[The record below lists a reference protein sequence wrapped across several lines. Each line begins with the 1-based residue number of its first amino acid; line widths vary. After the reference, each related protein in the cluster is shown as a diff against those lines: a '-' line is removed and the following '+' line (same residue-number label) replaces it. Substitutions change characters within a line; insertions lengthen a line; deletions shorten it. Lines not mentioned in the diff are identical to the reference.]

1 MYVSKKIQ
9 AFVALILALKQRL
22 GATRKWVLVV
32 CRIELW
38 EFFRGIISRFR
49 GKVGEKQTLN
59 VKFRLNPTPTDA
71 EAILKES
78 VFE

>member
-38 EFFRGIISRFR
+38 ECFVGSFLGFA
-49 GKVGEKQTLN
+49 GKW
-59 VKFRLNPTPTDA
+59 VKNRHLM
-71 EAILKES
+71 LSS
-78 VFE
+78 V

>member
-9 AFVALILALKQRL
+9 AFVALSLALKQRL

-38 EFFRGIISRFR
+38 ECFVGCYCVLQLVISRFR
-49 GKVGEKQTLN
+49 GKVGQT
-59 VKFRLNPTPTDA
+59 
-71 EAILKES
+71 
-78 VFE
+78 

>member
-32 CRIELW
+32 CRIELC
-38 EFFRGIISRFR
+38 ECFVGSFLGFA
-49 GKVGEKQTLN
+49 GKW
-59 VKFRLNPTPTDA
+59 VKNRL
-71 EAILKES
+71 LMLSS
-78 VFE
+78 V

>member
-38 EFFRGIISRFR
+38 ECFVGSFLGFE
-49 GKVGEKQTLN
+49 GKW
-59 VKFRLNPTPTDA
+59 VKNRHLM
-71 EAILKES
+71 LSS
-78 VFE
+78 V